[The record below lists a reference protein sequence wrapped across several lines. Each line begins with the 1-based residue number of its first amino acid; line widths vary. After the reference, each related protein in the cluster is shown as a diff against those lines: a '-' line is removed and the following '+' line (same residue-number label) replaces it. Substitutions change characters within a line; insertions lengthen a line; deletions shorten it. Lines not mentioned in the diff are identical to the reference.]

1 MAAIL
6 FRERLFKKLKF
17 CFTGD
22 LGGYLGLL
30 VGASVITVFE
40 LLDLLLYN
48 RVIKLRKKCSSKKKV
63 AQTRN
68 HDIRL

>member
-1 MAAIL
+1 MIHPTKFL
-6 FRERLFKKLKF
+6 KLLIRF
-17 CFTGD
+17 AGD

-40 LLDLLLYN
+40 LLDLFLYN
-48 RVIKLRKKCSSKKKV
+48 GAVKLRKKYASKKNV
-63 AQTRN
+63 AQTNN